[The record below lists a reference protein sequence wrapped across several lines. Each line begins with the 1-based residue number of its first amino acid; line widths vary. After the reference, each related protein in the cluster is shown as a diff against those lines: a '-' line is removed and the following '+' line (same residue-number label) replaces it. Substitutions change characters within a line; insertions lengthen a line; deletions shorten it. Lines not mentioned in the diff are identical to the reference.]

1 MKEIFKKIIIFIL
14 ILESKLVL
22 LKFKPKIITVTGSVG
37 KTSTKD
43 AIYTALENNLK
54 VRKNQKSFNS
64 EIGTPLTILGL
75 ENAWSNPLLWVKNFF
90 LGLFVIFKKDYP
102 DWLILEVG
110 SDHPGDVRKVGKWL
124 KPDVA
129 VITAIPKVPVHV
141 EFFESPEALAEED
154 LSIINFLKSNGTLVL
169 NADDKIV
176 LAAKDRFSGNVYT
189 YGSDESSTVSF
200 SNQNIVYSDVGGT
213 ILPSGVAFKITN
225 SGNSVPLFLP
235 KVLGVQH
242 ILPVTA
248 AIAVGLSQKIP
259 FLDMINSLSNFQ
271 APRGRMNLIQGKN
284 NSMIIDDTY
293 NSSPLAVQKALEVLS
308 EVKTNGSKIAVLGDM
323 LEIGKYS
330 ADEHKKVG
338 ELAAKLKVDVLISVG
353 IRAQSISKSAI
364 DSGMSDK
371 KVFHFKDFNNVAD
384 LILANLK
391 PSDVVLLKGSQGVR
405 LEKVVA
411 ELISD
416 NLNKTELLVRQDTQW
431 QNK

>member
-110 SDHPGDVRKVGKWL
+110 SDHPRDVRKVGKWL

-129 VITAIPKVPVHV
+129 VITVIPKVPVHV